1 MAYPFEN
8 KIINPNIRT
17 LSLFQIE
24 KMEDLYLQV
33 RFKYQRVVWNAYEVV
48 NDVETSRVDFGFT
61 GLTSLP
67 GNCEFE
73 ELFVSRPLLVTRRDN
88 DYCLP
93 AHPGLEDLER
103 LCSAAMARYRAASSP
118 PSWGETLRK

>member
-33 RFKYQRVVWNAYEVV
+33 RFKYQRVVWNGAVPIVAKYQGV
-48 NDVETSRVDFGFT
+48 NVPLTQDDVFDWHNYIYKV
-61 GLTSLP
+61 
-67 GNCEFE
+67 
-73 ELFVSRPLLVTRRDN
+73 
-88 DYCLP
+88 Y
-93 AHPGLEDLER
+93 
-103 LCSAAMARYRAASSP
+103 
-118 PSWGETLRK
+118 K